1 MLDHYEIRGIT
12 NKCFKTYPKFRQQ
25 FVSINGYNSEC
36 SSMPVG
42 VWQGSVLGP
51 LLFLLYIKGLNLII
65 KHCKVT
71 KVITA
76 DHTNLL
82 YTNSSIKKLN
92 EFVNKALR
100 KLTSWLN
107 ANKLSITLT

>member
-1 MLDHYEIRGIT
+1 MVDHDILLAMLDHYEIRGIT

-42 VWQGSVLGP
+42 VRQGSILGP

-65 KHCKVT
+65 KDCKVT
-71 KVITA
+71 KVSLQIIQIYYILTA
-76 DHTNLL
+76 LL
-82 YTNSSIKKLN
+82 KN
-92 EFVNKALR
+92 
-100 KLTSWLN
+100 
-107 ANKLSITLT
+107 